1 MRFVAAKPLAR
12 TAALLAAG
20 TLAAAALAG
29 CAGGAKPAA
38 HTVSLQTPPPSP
50 PPTAAPKPQPVAP
63 LTGLPATDP
72 ASVGRPALSIKIDN
86 IASAL
91 PQAGVNQADLV
102 TEALVEGGLT
112 RLLVTY
118 QSAGASAVGPVRSAR
133 PVDADLLRELN
144 GGYFGYSGA
153 AAGEIAPVIDHST
166 SLLLGFDDHPSL
178 YYRVHDRSAPHN
190 VFTTTSALWTA
201 GHAQRPTMPAPP
213 QLFSYSAT
221 PGAGTPAGH
230 AALTFSPFTSTG
242 WTWSGGHWVRTQDGA
257 PDVLVDGSRIAA
269 DNIVILS
276 VGTAGT
282 GIIDAAGNEDPLPV
296 VIGSGT
302 CWLLRDG
309 QVQQG
314 TWQRPTVTRPMVL
327 VDAAGHPLTLH
338 PGRTWIELL
347 PKPHTP
353 AFSSQP

>member
-1 MRFVAAKPLAR
+1 VRFVAAKPLGR
-12 TAALLAAG
+12 SSVLLAVGALG
-20 TLAAAALAG
+20 VAALAG
-29 CAGGAKPAA
+29 CAGGTKPAA
-38 HTVSLQTPPPSP
+38 HTVTLQTPSPPAPPSATP
-50 PPTAAPKPQPVAP
+50 SPRPVSP
-63 LTGLPATDP
+63 LTGLPAADP
-72 ASVGRPALSIKIDN
+72 ASIARPALSIKIDN

-91 PQAGVNQADLV
+91 PQAGVNQADIV

-112 RLLVTY
+112 RLLATY
-118 QSAGASAVGPVRSAR
+118 QSTGASAVGPVRSAR

-153 AAGEIAPVIDHST
+153 AAGEMAPVIDHST

-178 YYRVHDRSAPHN
+178 YYRAHGRYAPHN
-190 VFTTTSALWTA
+190 VFTSTASLWAA

-213 QLFSYSAT
+213 RLFSYSAT

-230 AALTFSPFTSTG
+230 VTMAFSPMSSAA
-242 WTWSGGHWVRTQDGA
+242 WTWSGGHWLRTQDGS
-257 PDVLVDGSRIAA
+257 PDVLVDGSRVTA

-276 VGTAGT
+276 VATAGT
-282 GIIDAAGNEDPLPV
+282 GITDAAGNEDPLPV

-314 TWQRPTVTRPMVL
+314 TWQRPTVARPMVI
-327 VDAAGHPLTLH
+327 VDAAGHPLPLH

-347 PKPHTP
+347 PKPHAP
-353 AFSSQP
+353 AFS